1 MSKNPT
7 ILRPGANIGNS
18 SAEADDE
25 FLFECFVDH
34 PAVSIMADL
43 SSSKFF
49 ISGRTGSG
57 KTAVLRMLE
66 KQNKNVSSVD
76 LHELALGYLA
86 NSTIF

>member
-1 MSKNPT
+1 
-7 ILRPGANIGNS
+7 
-18 SAEADDE
+18 
-25 FLFECFVDH
+25 
-34 PAVSIMADL
+34 MADL